1 MKKAITLLIGAALAF
16 SLFASCGKLEGKP
29 VAATGTTVT
38 ESTALPEPQPP
49 EPTTEDIEEY
59 ITEDP
64 ALTTTSPEES
74 SIIQPEG
81 IQEPKTIQEAIDLYA
96 AAVDKTLRANPVVT
110 KRVLKVIE
118 RPLQGDDSVLRL
130 FGIDIAGY
138 SVERTICEDLFG
150 EGDATYVQP
159 AREALQACLLRESD
173 VTGFTAKTLPNGD
186 IELHI
191 KIKDSTNPAKPKD
204 GEGPSPIGN
213 VTWDFTSLKDIRQ
226 GIVDAQSTVPG
237 LRINIATIK
246 TDFYNC
252 QGKAVIRPDGSFAS
266 LTHIA
271 DNKVRVEDVEVRLI
285 GIRIGG
291 GAWGGGVGHGTITY
305 TF

>member
-1 MKKAITLLIGAALAF
+1 VKKAFALLLGVAMTLG
-16 SLFASCGKLEGKP
+16 LFACGGKP
-29 VAATGTTVT
+29 AEEPAAIAASVAAPSETITSSVELTSDGTG
-38 ESTALPEPQPP
+38 P
-49 EPTTEDIEEY
+49 I
-59 ITEDP
+59 
-64 ALTTTSPEES
+64 TTTFDGTSTT
-74 SIIQPEG
+74 QPEG
-81 IQEPKTIQEAIDLYA
+81 FTEPKTIQEAIELYA
-96 AAVDKTLRANPVVT
+96 AAVDKTLKDNPIVT

-118 RPLQGDDSVLRL
+118 RPLRGDDSVMRL

-159 AREALQACLLRESD
+159 AVDALQPSLLRESD
-173 VTGFTAKTLPNGD
+173 VAGFTAKTLANGD

-204 GEGPSPIGN
+204 NEGPSPIGN
-213 VTWDFTSLKDIRQ
+213 VTWDFTSLRDIRD

-237 LRINIATIK
+237 LRINIARIK

-252 QGKAVIRPDGSFAS
+252 QGRAVIRPDGSFAS
-266 LTHIA
+266 LVHIA

-285 GIRIGG
+285 GIRLGG

-305 TF
+305 IF